1 MQSRKFKQLQGMK
14 GYHYCQLLYLYGESA
29 MFNNVLKS
37 LIFIQLAMAM
47 NGKNSVG

>member
-14 GYHYCQLLYLYGESA
+14 GYHIANNCIYTDVSA

-37 LIFIQLAMAM
+37 LIFI
-47 NGKNSVG
+47 